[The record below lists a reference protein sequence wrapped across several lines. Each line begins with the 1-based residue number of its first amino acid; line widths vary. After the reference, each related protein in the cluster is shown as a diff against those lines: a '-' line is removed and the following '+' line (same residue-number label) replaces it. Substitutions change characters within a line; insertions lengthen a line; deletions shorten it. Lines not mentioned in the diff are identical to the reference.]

1 MLLHDPRV
9 IGERLYRI
17 RKRFGLTQ
25 LEVATKA
32 GISEKTYAQFERG
45 TLNVRLET
53 ILQICTALHITP
65 DEIIAANPSYASA
78 RETEILAR
86 LHACNPHDK
95 ETALRLLETYL
106 QSLE

>member
-1 MLLHDPRV
+1 MVLQDSHA

-17 RKRFGLTQ
+17 RKRYGLTQ

-32 GISEKTYAQFERG
+32 GVSEKTYAQFERG

-65 DEIIAANPSYASA
+65 DEIIAANPSHATT
-78 RETEILAR
+78 REAEILAR
-86 LHACNPHDK
+86 LHACNPRDQ

-106 QSLE
+106 QSLD